1 MILSWGKCKIETT
14 PSTDGAPGT
23 SAKWTELDTPKEDTT
38 KVTPTAGTKV
48 DAREEGGDLV
58 DSRRGKTTY
67 QFEFDL
73 FVKKGK
79 DRPFEDNDGVIAG
92 EHAFRVTPAEDETC
106 EGTQIDRSTV
116 SIEERYSTAEGKML
130 HYVVDCL
137 KPKTGKTLKPYTAKP
152 ASGASAGQGS

>member
-23 SAKWTELDTPKEDTT
+23 SAKWTEIDTPKEDTT
-38 KVTPTAGTKV
+38 NITPTAGTKS

-58 DSRRGKTTY
+58 DTRYTKTTY
-67 QFEFDL
+67 QLQFDL

-79 DRPFEDNDGVIAG
+79 TRPFEDDDGLIAG
-92 EHAFRVTPAEDETC
+92 EHAFRIIPAEDETC
-106 EGTQIDRSTV
+106 EGSQIDRGV
-116 SIEERYSTAEGKML
+116 IHCEERYSTAEGKML

-137 KPKTGKTLKPYTAKP
+137 KPKTGKTVKPYTAKTT
-152 ASGASAGQGS
+152 GT